1 MVKVFIW
8 SVKGVC
14 LCVQVYSATNV
25 ELVTRSR
32 TEHLSDQDKSRSK
45 GEHTTTLT
53 GSPVNK
59 LSNGSPAVCSLIRS
73 SSFSGSKTPLQSFLG
88 IAEQHTAHNGVRV
101 SEARVHSHSSDE
113 HSQLCLCP
121 PARATWPSAPVLT
134 TPQPSQPRSTS
145 TQSSTW
151 TAGTSDGP
159 SSSPVKS
166 RGMAKTPWD
175 SSHRVWIKE
184 ANS

>member
-1 MVKVFIW
+1 MR
-8 SVKGVC
+8 

-53 GSPVNK
+53 GS
-59 LSNGSPAVCSLIRS
+59 SGSLDDNMCSCSAAACSLIRS
-73 SSFSGSKTPLQSFLG
+73 SLFSGSKTPLQSFLG

-101 SEARVHSHSSDE
+101 SEVHVHSLSPSDE
-113 HSQLCLCP
+113 LLQLRLCAP
-121 PARATWPSAPVLT
+121 LRATCPSVPVLT

-145 TQSSTW
+145 TRSST
-151 TAGTSDGP
+151 
-159 SSSPVKS
+159 
-166 RGMAKTPWD
+166 
-175 SSHRVWIKE
+175 
-184 ANS
+184 